1 MYRRR
6 NSLRL
11 KDFDYKKEGAY
22 FVTIGCREKK
32 SFFEN
37 KLLKQILVRNIE
49 NIEKRF
55 SITVNAYVVMPDHL
69 HLIVTLPEDNS
80 FSLSKIVQVFKSLVA
95 YDFRLKGNKNRIW
108 QRGFYEHVIRNE
120 KDFLEKMN
128 YVLNNPLALEI
139 KKRRADI
146 KSAPTRR

>member
-11 KDFDYKKEGAY
+11 KEFDYKKEGPY
-22 FVTIGCREKK
+22 FVTISCREKK

-37 KLLKQILVRNIE
+37 KPLKQILVTNM
-49 NIEKRF
+49 EKLKNRF

-69 HLIVTLPEDNS
+69 HLIVTFPENNS
-80 FSLSKIVQVFKSLVA
+80 FSLSRIIQVFKSLVT
-95 YDFRLKGNKNRIW
+95 YDFRMKGNKNKIW
-108 QRGFYEHVIRNE
+108 QRGFYEHVIRNQ

-128 YVLNNPLALEI
+128 YILNNPLALEI
-139 KKRRADI
+139 KKRADI